1 MENFGNIKD
10 TFKGIVIE
18 SVLKKDKNGKKLFS
32 KFIRI
37 IKEDNILSDQYLI
50 YKNLQTKKFDDP
62 SEAKDYIKENISLLK
77 TLDKKKL
84 EKGNKKLFNLLNG
97 KDIVKENNEFY
108 NHIKILVETEKTPS
122 TIEKIND
129 SINHIKR
136 LMLEKD
142 VEIKNDRIDSELP
155 PSVLTKIA
163 VNKFNNKYSNIS
175 ESEKEIIKTILNGNN
190 ETKEETYN
198 SLKRECIDI
207 IDSRLSESSDID
219 LKDKLLRVKDKL
231 LNMNFDTE
239 NFISDI
245 NKVYDLKQS
254 VSSSVE

>member
-62 SEAKDYIKENISLLK
+62 SEAKDYIKENILLLK

-108 NHIKILVETEKTPS
+108 NHIKILVETEKTTS

-163 VNKFNNKYSNIS
+163 VNKFNDKYNLIH
-175 ESEKEIIKTILNGNN
+175 T
-190 ETKEETYN
+190 
-198 SLKRECIDI
+198 
-207 IDSRLSESSDID
+207 
-219 LKDKLLRVKDKL
+219 
-231 LNMNFDTE
+231 LNMYN
-239 NFISDI
+239 
-245 NKVYDLKQS
+245 
-254 VSSSVE
+254 

>member
-1 MENFGNIKD
+1 M
-10 TFKGIVIE
+10 
-18 SVLKKDKNGKKLFS
+18 
-32 KFIRI
+32 
-37 IKEDNILSDQYLI
+37 
-50 YKNLQTKKFDDP
+50 
-62 SEAKDYIKENISLLK
+62 
-77 TLDKKKL
+77 
-84 EKGNKKLFNLLNG
+84 EKGNEKLFKLLNG
-97 KDIVKENNEFY
+97 KEIVKENNEFY
-108 NHIKILVETEKTPS
+108 RHIKILLETEKTPT

-129 SINHIKR
+129 SINHIKM

-142 VEIKNDRIDSELP
+142 AEIKNGKIDSELP
-155 PSVLTKIA
+155 PSVLTKLA
-163 VNKFNNKYSNIS
+163 VNKFNTKYSNIN

-198 SLKRECIDI
+198 TLKRECIDI
-207 IDSRLSESSDID
+207 IDNRLSESSDVD

-254 VSSSVE
+254 VSPSAE

>member
-10 TFKGIVIE
+10 TFKDIVIE
-18 SVLKKDKNGKKLFS
+18 SVLKKENGGKKLFS
-32 KFIRI
+32 KFVKL
-37 IKEDNILSDQYLI
+37 IKENDTLSDQYLI

-77 TLDKKKL
+77 SLDKNKV
-84 EKGNKKLFNLLNG
+84 EKGNEKLFKLLNG
-97 KDIVKENNEFY
+97 KEIIKEHDEFY
-108 NHIKILVETEKTPS
+108 DHIKILLETEKTPT

-155 PSVLTKIA
+155 PSVLTKLA
-163 VNKFNNKYSNIS
+163 VNKFNSKYSDIN
-175 ESEKEIIKTILNGNN
+175 ESEKEIIKTILNGND

-198 SLKRECIDI
+198 TLKRECIDI
-207 IDSRLSESSDID
+207 IDNRLSESSDVD

-231 LNMNFDTE
+231 LNMDFNNE

-254 VSSSVE
+254 VSPSAE

>member
-62 SEAKDYIKENISLLK
+62 YEAKDYIKENILLLK

>member
-10 TFKGIVIE
+10 TFKDIVIE
-18 SVLKKDKNGKKLFS
+18 SVLRKENGGKKLFS
-32 KFIRI
+32 KFVKL
-37 IKEDNILSDQYLI
+37 IKENDTLSDQYLI

-77 TLDKKKL
+77 SLDKKKL
-84 EKGNKKLFNLLNG
+84 EKGNEKLFKLLKG
-97 KDIVKENNEFY
+97 KDIIKENNEFY
-108 NHIKILVETEKTPS
+108 SHIKFLVESIKSPT

-136 LMLEKD
+136 LMLEKE
-142 VEIKNDRIDSELP
+142 VEIKSERIDSELP
-155 PSVLTKIA
+155 PSVLTKIS
-163 VNKFNNKYSNIS
+163 VNKFNSKYSNIS
-175 ESEKEIIKTILNGNN
+175 ESEKGIIKTILNGND

-198 SLKRECIDI
+198 TLKRECIDI
-207 IDSRLSESSDID
+207 IDNRLSESSDVD

-231 LNMNFDTE
+231 LNMDFDNE

-245 NKVYDLKQS
+245 NKVYDLKES

>member
-18 SVLKKDKNGKKLFS
+18 SVLKKESGGKKLFS
-32 KFIRI
+32 KFVKL
-37 IKEDNILSDQYLI
+37 IKENDTLSDQYLI

-77 TLDKKKL
+77 SLDKKKL
-84 EKGNKKLFNLLNG
+84 EKGNEKLFKLLNG
-97 KDIVKENNEFY
+97 KEIIKENDEFY
-108 NHIKILVETEKTPS
+108 NHIKFLVESEKTPS

-254 VSSSVE
+254 VSSSV